1 MESIGLYLLKSAV
14 WLTGFALVFLIVLR
28 NERYFRLN
36 RIYLLSGIVASIVFP
51 LYTWHYTVVLPF
63 VQVAFTTTSSV
74 SAVAMA
80 LPPTT
85 IPIYWWFYLV
95 GLVCLVIRL
104 IWQTGKVVRKLRKT
118 GYVKN
123 GSIKLVR
130 TSEYAASFSF
140 FSYVF
145 VNPSIADI
153 ETKEIVNHER
163 EHIQQRHWFDL
174 LLVEL
179 LCMLQWFN
187 PFVWIYARLIRQN
200 HEYLADEMAL
210 QHTSNPAIYQ
220 ATLLNQ
226 MFGAPVISLANSFNF
241 SLNKKRFKMMKK
253 KIDSPFRK
261 LRMLLV
267 LPLVAMVFYAF
278 AKPEYI
284 TSEPA
289 TSTEKI
295 STVAEALNELIV
307 PMPGPATAIKKDT
320 VKQVGKIRV
329 VKGKVVNQE
338 GKPMS
343 GTTVIISGT
352 NTGVITDK
360 DGNFKIKNI
369 PKGGEL
375 VFSFEGYQTVTVKPD
390 DGNTMLIKLE
400 EAVVVADK
408 NVVIGYPI
416 SNKIQFRSKF
426 ADKQP
431 LYLLNGAVINQTK
444 MDALNPEDISSIE
457 VLKDQSATNLYGDN
471 AKNGVV
477 RISTKNNFM
486 NDPLKDPLFVLD
498 GEIINRTRMDVLG
511 PDKIESITVLK
522 DGSAIA
528 KYGNIARNGVI
539 EIVSKSPFSKT
550 PPPPQF
556 QTLNPIN
563 FSDINPENTP
573 LIYLDNVI
581 IDKAN
586 FEKINPESIGS
597 VKILKGQTFIDR
609 DGEKARNGIIIITS
623 KQKEAEHKEDID
635 NDHYFV
641 DGVEVTKDEFGKV
654 DQTKVVSITRLTGDG
669 AVKKFGEK
677 GRNGVV
683 EIVTKKN
690 EVKDK

>member
-1 MESIGLYLLKSAV
+1 MESIGLYLFKSAI

-51 LYTWHYTVVLPF
+51 LYTWHYTVTLPSI
-63 VQVAFTTTSSV
+63 QDAYATTSGIT
-74 SAVAMA
+74 AVAMV
-80 LPPTT
+80 PPPSV
-85 IPIYWWFYLV
+85 IPVYFWFYVV
-95 GLVCLVIRL
+95 GIAGLAFRMLL
-104 IWQTGKVVRKLRKT
+104 QTGKLVRKLRKA
-118 GYVKN
+118 GYVKT

-140 FSYVF
+140 FSFVF
-145 VNPSIADI
+145 VNPSITDI

-163 EHIQQRHWFDL
+163 EHIEQRHWFDL

-226 MFGAPVISLANSFNF
+226 MFGAPVISLANSFNY

-261 LRMLLV
+261 LRMLIV

-295 STVAEALNELIV
+295 STVTEALNELIV
-307 PMPGPATAIKKDT
+307 PMPEPAPAVKKDT

-338 GKPMS
+338 GKPMG
-343 GTTVIISGT
+343 GTTVIINGT

-360 DGNFKIKNI
+360 EGNFKIKNI

-375 VFSFEGYQTVTVKPD
+375 VFSFVGYQTVTVKPD

-431 LYLLNGAVINQTK
+431 LYLLNGAVIDKTK
-444 MDALNPEDISSIE
+444 MDALNPDDISSIE
-457 VLKDQSATNLYGDN
+457 VLKDQSATDRYGDN
-471 AKNGVV
+471 AKNGAI
-477 RISTKNNFM
+477 RISTKANFM

-498 GEIINRTRMDVLG
+498 GEIINRARMDILS
-511 PDKIESITVLK
+511 PDKIQSINVLK
-522 DGSAIA
+522 GESAIA
-528 KYGNIARNGVI
+528 KYGNSGRNGVI
-539 EIVSKSPFSKT
+539 EITLKKPNSISPPSSKFET
-550 PPPPQF
+550 
-556 QTLNPIN
+556 IN
-563 FSDINPENTP
+563 SIKLSDIHPDNTM

-581 IDKAN
+581 IDKAKLK
-586 FEKINPESIGS
+586 EINPDSIS
-597 VKILKGQTFIDR
+597 SAYIER
-609 DGEKARNGIIIITS
+609 DGDKDKNGIIVITS
-623 KQKEAEHKEDID
+623 RKKEVEIKQNID
-635 NDHYFV
+635 NAQYYV
-641 DGVEVTKDEFGKV
+641 DGVEITKDELGKI
-654 DQTKVVSITRLTGDG
+654 DQSKIESVNVLKGEEAI
-669 AVKKFGEK
+669 KKYGEK
-677 GRNGVV
+677 GKKGVV
-683 EIVTKKN
+683 EIVSKKS
-690 EVKDK
+690 EVKNK

>member
-51 LYTWHYTVVLPF
+51 LYTWHYTVILPF
-63 VQVAFTTTSSV
+63 VQDTYITTSGI
-74 SAVAMA
+74 SAVAIG
-80 LPPTT
+80 PPPAV
-85 IPIYWWFYLV
+85 IPFYFWFYIV
-95 GLVCLVIRL
+95 GIAGLAFRM
-104 IWQTGKVVRKLRKT
+104 IWQTGKVVRKLRKA
-118 GYVKN
+118 GYVKT
-123 GSIKLVR
+123 GSVKLVR
-130 TSEYAASFSF
+130 TTEYAASFSF
-140 FSYVF
+140 FSFVF
-145 VNPSIADI
+145 VNPSITDI

-163 EHIQQRHWFDL
+163 EHIEQRHWFDL
-174 LLVEL
+174 LFVEL

-226 MFGAPVISLANSFNF
+226 MFGAPVISLANSFNY

-261 LRMLLV
+261 LRMLIV

-289 TSTEKI
+289 ASTENI
-295 STVAEALNELIV
+295 STVTEALNELIA
-307 PMPGPATAIKKDT
+307 PMPEPAPAVKKDT

-338 GKPMS
+338 GKPLG
-343 GTTVIISGT
+343 GTTVIINGT

-360 DGNFKIKNI
+360 EGNFKIKNI

-375 VFSFEGYQTVTVKPD
+375 VFSFERYQTVTVKPD

-431 LYLLNGAVINQTK
+431 LYLLNGAVIDKTK
-444 MDALNPEDISSIE
+444 MDALNPDDISSIE
-457 VLKDQSATNLYGDN
+457 VLKDQSATDRYGDN
-471 AKNGVV
+471 AKNGAI
-477 RISTKNNFM
+477 RISTK
-486 NDPLKDPLFVLD
+486 DYSGKDPLFVLD
-498 GEIINRTRMDVLG
+498 GEIITKARLDAIG
-511 PDKIESITVLK
+511 SDKIESLTVLK
-522 DGSAIA
+522 DASAIA
-528 KYGNIARNGVI
+528 KYGNKAKNGVI
-539 EIVSKSPFSKT
+539 EITLKKQLSTMKSLNSMEDPSKIESIDP
-550 PPPPQF
+550 
-556 QTLNPIN
+556 LNP
-563 FSDINPENTP
+563 P
-573 LIYLDNVI
+573 LYILDKVVI
-581 IDKAN
+581 EKTLADKVLADGVDSVTVWKGKNAIDK
-586 FEKINPESIGS
+586 
-597 VKILKGQTFIDR
+597 
-609 DGEKARNGIIIITS
+609 
-623 KQKEAEHKEDID
+623 
-635 NDHYFV
+635 Y
-641 DGVEVTKDEFGKV
+641 
-654 DQTKVVSITRLTGDG
+654 
-669 AVKKFGEK
+669 GEK
-677 GRNGVV
+677 GKNGVI

>member
-14 WLTGFALVFLIVLR
+14 WLTGFTLVFLIVLR

-36 RIYLLSGIVASIVFP
+36 RIYLLSGIIASIVFP
-51 LYTWHYTVVLPF
+51 LFTWHYTVILPF
-63 VQVAFTTTSSV
+63 IQDTYATTSGNPEV
-74 SAVAMA
+74 AAAPPPAV
-80 LPPTT
+80 
-85 IPIYWWFYLV
+85 IPVYFWFYVV
-95 GLVCLVIRL
+95 GIAGLAFRML
-104 IWQTGKVVRKLRKT
+104 WQTGKVVRKLRKA
-118 GYVKN
+118 GYVKT

-130 TSEYAASFSF
+130 TTEYDASFSF
-140 FSYVF
+140 FSFVF
-145 VNPSIADI
+145 VNPSITDI

-163 EHIQQRHWFDL
+163 EHIEQWHWFDL
-174 LLVEL
+174 LVVEL

-226 MFGAPVISLANSFNF
+226 MFGAPVISLANSFNY

-261 LRMLLV
+261 LRMLIV
-267 LPLVAMVFYAF
+267 LPLVTMVFYAF

-295 STVAEALNELIV
+295 STVTEALNELIV
-307 PMPGPATAIKKDT
+307 PMPEPAPAVKKDT

-343 GTTVIISGT
+343 GTTVIINGT

-360 DGNFKIKNI
+360 EGNFKIKNI

-408 NVVIGYPI
+408 NVVVGYPI

-426 ADKQP
+426 ADRQP
-431 LYLLNGAVINQTK
+431 LYLLNGAVIDKTK
-444 MDALNPEDISSIE
+444 MDALNPDDISSIE
-457 VLKDQSATNLYGDN
+457 VLKDQSATDRYGDN
-471 AKNGVV
+471 AKNGAI
-477 RISTKNNFM
+477 RISTK
-486 NDPLKDPLFVLD
+486 DYSGKDPLFVLD
-498 GEIINRTRMDVLG
+498 GEVITKARLDAIDS
-511 PDKIESITVLK
+511 DKIESLTVLK
-522 DGSAIA
+522 NASAIA
-528 KYGNIARNGVI
+528 KYGNIARNGVV
-539 EIVSKSPFSKT
+539 EIKLKNPLSVT

-556 QTLNPIN
+556 QTLRPIN

-581 IDKAN
+581 IDKAK

-654 DQTKVVSITRLTGDG
+654 DQTKVLSISRLTGDG
-669 AVKKFGEK
+669 AVKKYGEK
-677 GRNGVV
+677 GRNGAT

>member
-51 LYTWHYTVVLPF
+51 LYTWHYTVILPF
-63 VQVAFTTTSSV
+63 VQDTYITTSGIT
-74 SAVAMA
+74 AVAMS
-80 LPPTT
+80 PTPT
-85 IPIYWWFYLV
+85 EIPVYFWFYV
-95 GLVCLVIRL
+95 IGIAGLAFRM
-104 IWQTGKVVRKLRKT
+104 IWQTGKVVRKLRKS
-118 GYVKN
+118 GYVKT
-123 GSIKLVR
+123 GSVKLVR
-130 TSEYAASFSF
+130 TTEYDASFSF

-145 VNPSIADI
+145 VNPTITDI

-226 MFGAPVISLANSFNF
+226 MFGAPVISLANSFNY

-261 LRMLLV
+261 LKMLLV
-267 LPLVAMVFYAF
+267 LPFVAMVFYAF
-278 AKPEYI
+278 AEPAYI
-284 TSEPA
+284 TSEPVPL
-289 TSTEKI
+289 TDKNTTVVEVLNRLTLPMTE
-295 STVAEALNELIV
+295 
-307 PMPGPATAIKKDT
+307 PAVKRDT
-320 VKQVGKIRV
+320 VNQVKKVKV

-338 GKPMS
+338 GKPLG

-360 DGNFKIKNI
+360 EGNFKIKNVQ
-369 PKGGEL
+369 KAGEL
-375 VFSFEGYQTVTVKPD
+375 VFSFAGYQSVTVKPD
-390 DGNTMLIKLE
+390 DGITMLIKLE

-408 NVVIGYPI
+408 NVVIGYPV

-444 MDALNPEDISSIE
+444 MDALNPEDISNIE
-457 VLKDQSATNLYGDN
+457 VFKDKSATDLYGDN
-471 AKNGVV
+471 AKNGVI
-477 RISTKNNFM
+477 RISTKTNFM
-486 NDPLKDPLFVLD
+486 NEPLKDPLFVLD
-498 GEIINRTRMDVLG
+498 GEIINRERMETLG
-511 PDKIESITVLK
+511 ADKIESITVLK

-528 KYGNIARNGVI
+528 KYGDIARNGVI
-539 EIVSKSPFSKT
+539 EIVTK
-550 PPPPQF
+550 
-556 QTLNPIN
+556 
-563 FSDINPENTP
+563 
-573 LIYLDNVI
+573 
-581 IDKAN
+581 DKAGIDSKNKVNNVFLVVEEMPEFSGGKEALAN
-586 FEKINPESIGS
+586 FIASNINYPVEA
-597 VKILKGQTFIDR
+597 KA
-609 DGEKARNGIIIITS
+609 EKAEGRVVVSVVVSST
-623 KQKEAEHKEDID
+623 
-635 NDHYFV
+635 
-641 DGVEVTKDEFGKV
+641 GKV
-654 DQTKVVSITRLTGDG
+654 KNAKIIRGIHPALDAEAMRVIGLLPLQPDWKPG
-669 AVKKFGEK
+669 KEK
-677 GRNGVV
+677 GVAVDVAVTVPV
-683 EIVTKKN
+683 EFKL
-690 EVKDK
+690 

>member
-14 WLTGFALVFLIVLR
+14 WLTGFALVFLVVLR
-28 NERYFRLN
+28 NERYFLLN

-51 LYTWHYTVVLPF
+51 LFTWHYTVILPF
-63 VQVAFTTTSSV
+63 VQDTHITTSGITS
-74 SAVAMA
+74 VAMA
-80 LPPTT
+80 PPPTE
-85 IPIYWWFYLV
+85 IPVYFWFYVV
-95 GLVCLVIRL
+95 GIAGLAFRM
-104 IWQTGKVVRKLRKT
+104 IWQTGKVIRKLRKA
-118 GYVKN
+118 GYVKT

-140 FSYVF
+140 FSFVF
-145 VNPSIADI
+145 VHPSITDI

-179 LCMLQWFN
+179 FCMIQWFN

-200 HEYLADEMAL
+200 HEYLADEKAL
-210 QHTSNPAIYQ
+210 QCTSNPAIYQ
-220 ATLLNQ
+220 AMLLNQ
-226 MFGAPVISLANSFNF
+226 MFGAPVISLTNSFNY

-261 LRMLLV
+261 LKMLLI
-267 LPLVAMVFYAF
+267 LPFVAMVFYAF
-278 AKPEYI
+278 AEPAYI
-284 TSEPA
+284 TSEPVP
-289 TSTEKI
+289 STDKNT
-295 STVAEALNELIV
+295 TVVEVLNELTV
-307 PMPGPATAIKKDT
+307 PMTKPAVKRDT
-320 VKQVGKIRV
+320 VNQVKKVKV
-329 VKGKVVNQE
+329 VKGKVVNAE
-338 GKPMS
+338 GKPLG

-352 NTGVITDK
+352 NTGVVTDK
-360 DGNFKIKNI
+360 DGYFKIKNV
-369 PKGGEL
+369 PKAGEL
-375 VFSFEGYQTVTVKPD
+375 LFSFEGYQTVTVKPD

-400 EAVVVADK
+400 EAVAVADK

-471 AKNGVV
+471 AKNGVI
-477 RISTKNNFM
+477 RISTKVNFM

-498 GEIINRTRMDVLG
+498 GEIINRTRMDALG

-528 KYGNIARNGVI
+528 KYGNVARNGVI
-539 EIVSKSPFSKT
+539 
-550 PPPPQF
+550 
-556 QTLNPIN
+556 
-563 FSDINPENTP
+563 
-573 LIYLDNVI
+573 
-581 IDKAN
+581 
-586 FEKINPESIGS
+586 
-597 VKILKGQTFIDR
+597 
-609 DGEKARNGIIIITS
+609 
-623 KQKEAEHKEDID
+623 
-635 NDHYFV
+635 
-641 DGVEVTKDEFGKV
+641 
-654 DQTKVVSITRLTGDG
+654 
-669 AVKKFGEK
+669 
-677 GRNGVV
+677 

>member
-51 LYTWHYTVVLPF
+51 LYTWHYTVILPF
-63 VQVAFTTTSSV
+63 VQDTYITTSGIT
-74 SAVAMA
+74 AVAMS
-80 LPPTT
+80 PTPT
-85 IPIYWWFYLV
+85 EIPVYFWFYV
-95 GLVCLVIRL
+95 IGIAGLAFRM
-104 IWQTGKVVRKLRKT
+104 IWQTGKVVRKLRKS
-118 GYVKN
+118 GYVKT
-123 GSIKLVR
+123 GSVKLVR
-130 TSEYAASFSF
+130 TTEYDASFSF

-145 VNPSIADI
+145 VNPTITDI

-226 MFGAPVISLANSFNF
+226 MFGAPVISLANSFNY

-261 LRMLLV
+261 LKMLLV
-267 LPLVAMVFYAF
+267 LPFVAMVFYAF
-278 AKPEYI
+278 AEPAYI
-284 TSEPA
+284 TSEPVR
-289 TSTEKI
+289 STDKKT
-295 STVAEALNELIV
+295 TVVEVLNELTV
-307 PMPGPATAIKKDT
+307 PMSKPAVKRDT
-320 VKQVGKIRV
+320 VNQVKKVKV
-329 VKGKVVNQE
+329 VKGKVVNTE
-338 GKPMS
+338 GKPMG

-352 NTGVITDK
+352 NTGVIADK
-360 DGNFKIKNI
+360 DGYFKIKNV
-369 PKGGEL
+369 PKAGEL

-471 AKNGVV
+471 AKNGVI
-477 RISTKNNFM
+477 RISTKVNFM

-498 GEIINRTRMDVLG
+498 GEIINRTRMDALG

-528 KYGNIARNGVI
+528 KYGNVARNGVI
-539 EIVSKSPFSKT
+539 
-550 PPPPQF
+550 
-556 QTLNPIN
+556 
-563 FSDINPENTP
+563 
-573 LIYLDNVI
+573 
-581 IDKAN
+581 
-586 FEKINPESIGS
+586 
-597 VKILKGQTFIDR
+597 
-609 DGEKARNGIIIITS
+609 
-623 KQKEAEHKEDID
+623 
-635 NDHYFV
+635 
-641 DGVEVTKDEFGKV
+641 
-654 DQTKVVSITRLTGDG
+654 
-669 AVKKFGEK
+669 
-677 GRNGVV
+677 

>member
-1 MESIGLYLLKSAV
+1 MESIGLYLFKSAI

-51 LYTWHYTVVLPF
+51 LYTWHYTVTLPSI
-63 VQVAFTTTSSV
+63 QDAYATTSGIT
-74 SAVAMA
+74 AVAMV
-80 LPPTT
+80 PPPSV
-85 IPIYWWFYLV
+85 IPVYFWFYVV
-95 GLVCLVIRL
+95 GIAGLAFRMLL
-104 IWQTGKVVRKLRKT
+104 QTGKLVRKLRKA
-118 GYVKN
+118 GYVKT

-140 FSYVF
+140 FSFVF
-145 VNPSIADI
+145 VNPSITDI

-163 EHIQQRHWFDL
+163 EHIEQRHWFDL

-226 MFGAPVISLANSFNF
+226 MFGAPVISLANSFNY

-295 STVAEALNELIV
+295 STVTEALNELIV
-307 PMPGPATAIKKDT
+307 PMPEPAPAVKKDT

-338 GKPMS
+338 GKPMG
-343 GTTVIISGT
+343 GTTVIINGT

-360 DGNFKIKNI
+360 EGNFKIKNI

-375 VFSFEGYQTVTVKPD
+375 VFSFVGYQTVTVKPD

-431 LYLLNGAVINQTK
+431 LYLLNGAVIDKTK
-444 MDALNPEDISSIE
+444 MDALNPDDISSIE
-457 VLKDQSATNLYGDN
+457 VLKDQSATDRYGDN
-471 AKNGVV
+471 AKNGAI
-477 RISTKNNFM
+477 RISTKANFM

-498 GEIINRTRMDVLG
+498 GEIINRARMDILS
-511 PDKIESITVLK
+511 PDKIQSINVLK
-522 DGSAIA
+522 GESAIA
-528 KYGNIARNGVI
+528 KYGNSGRNGVI
-539 EIVSKSPFSKT
+539 EITLKKPNSISPPSSKFET
-550 PPPPQF
+550 
-556 QTLNPIN
+556 IN
-563 FSDINPENTP
+563 SIKLSDIHPDNTM

-581 IDKAN
+581 IDKAKLK
-586 FEKINPESIGS
+586 EINPDSIS
-597 VKILKGQTFIDR
+597 SAYIER
-609 DGEKARNGIIIITS
+609 DGDKDKNGIIVITS
-623 KQKEAEHKEDID
+623 RKKEVEIKQNID
-635 NDHYFV
+635 NAQYYV
-641 DGVEVTKDEFGKV
+641 DGVEITKDELGKI
-654 DQTKVVSITRLTGDG
+654 DQSKIESVNVLKGEEAI
-669 AVKKFGEK
+669 KKYGEK
-677 GRNGVV
+677 GKKGVV
-683 EIVTKKN
+683 EIVSKKS
-690 EVKDK
+690 EVKNK